1 MCILRP
7 FSPPIPSITV
17 HLTSHYY
24 ARCLLSRNRHVFH
37 HRKWIQITVI
47 RRQLSKTSVDDLP
60 LFSFYS
66 SLLINFYVKD
76 KLFLFHY
83 IPKKVKKK
91 KKPQTMMVK
100 VLIDE
105 YKWIQKKNI
114 IANNSLLFECLCWRH
129 LKILLTLWKLQ

>member
-17 HLTSHYY
+17 HLTRHYY

-83 IPKKVKKK
+83 IPKKVKKTHK
-91 KKPQTMMVK
+91 TPNYDGKSVNWWVQIV
-100 VLIDE
+100 
-105 YKWIQKKNI
+105 KNI